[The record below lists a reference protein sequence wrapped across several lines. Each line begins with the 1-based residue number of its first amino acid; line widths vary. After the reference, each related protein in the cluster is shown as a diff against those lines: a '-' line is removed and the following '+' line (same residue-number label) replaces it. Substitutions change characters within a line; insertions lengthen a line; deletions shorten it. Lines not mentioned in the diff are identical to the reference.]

1 MICELSRAL
10 RSLRNGKGPSGPRA
24 TLQPHGWACSS
35 VREAKGTVGD
45 LLANRSGGFTI
56 WCGFVTF
63 LLRLHLCVY
72 CGSPVDCQLTLDTKE
87 CCRVSQIYCV
97 SRKLL
102 FVVAEKLD
110 DGIFF
115 SLYFWSRHLMFGRE
129 HLLVCLSTIINGNKV
144 LSHSFL
150 SFKETQAWLWTSFVS

>member
-1 MICELSRAL
+1 MCAGWWHQLTMQIFLQFAMHKQVAAISSE
-10 RSLRNGKGPSGPRA
+10 GPKLPLYSGWPLPMRG
-24 TLQPHGWACSS
+24 LPSVWKPFLFHSS
-35 VREAKGTVGD
+35 FPA
-45 LLANRSGGFTI
+45 
-56 WCGFVTF
+56 
-63 LLRLHLCVY
+63 
-72 CGSPVDCQLTLDTKE
+72 VDCQLTLDTKE